1 MSAIQ
6 KRLYYSQR
14 KEFKLLATCLQMY
27 TPPEYPYHVVGGNR
41 TIKQADF
48 DERVDII
55 PVSDPNIFSMSQ
67 RVMLAQQQLQLA
79 QSNPQ
84 MHNIREAYR
93 RMYSAMGVD
102 SIDAILK
109 PDKEQPA
116 PQSPAVENAGAMK
129 SMPLKAFIQQDH
141 PSHMKAHAEF
151 MFTRMVQINP
161 PLYSMLQ
168 AHMSEHVAL
177 MATKQV
183 QQQFAEQEQK
193 LQMEMQQAQMN
204 PQAMQEMQKAAQ
216 ALQEEKT
223 NAIAKLEAEMTTQL
237 AQDEEARTKREAQD
251 PLVKLKQQEID
262 LRAAEAMMRQQEM
275 QTKGTMEA
283 SKLDMERDKIEADT
297 TIKLMQVAGT
307 IDQDAAKDAL
317 GELKENV
324 SLTKEAMKNEK
335 DITTAGINARSQ
347 INKKDQ

>member
-1 MSAIQ
+1 
-6 KRLYYSQR
+6 
-14 KEFKLLATCLQMY
+14 
-27 TPPEYPYHVVGGNR
+27 
-41 TIKQADF
+41 
-48 DERVDII
+48 
-55 PVSDPNIFSMSQ
+55 
-67 RVMLAQQQLQLA
+67 
-79 QSNPQ
+79 
-84 MHNIREAYR
+84 
-93 RMYSAMGVD
+93 
-102 SIDAILK
+102 
-109 PDKEQPA
+109 
-116 PQSPAVENAGAMK
+116 
-129 SMPLKAFIQQDH
+129 
-141 PSHMKAHAEF
+141 MKAHAEF

-183 QQQFAEQEQK
+183 QEKFAEEEQK
-193 LQMEMQQAQMN
+193 LQMEMQEAQMN
-204 PQAMQEMQKAAQ
+204 PQAMQELQKVAQQMQV
-216 ALQEEKT
+216 EKT
-223 NAIAKLEAEMTTQL
+223 NAIAQLEAEMTTQL

-275 QTKGTMEA
+275 QTKGTMDA

-307 IDQDAAKDAL
+307 IDQDAARDAL

-335 DITTAGINARSQ
+335 DITTAGINARNQ
-347 INKKDQ
+347 INKEDK

>member
-1 MSAIQ
+1 
-6 KRLYYSQR
+6 
-14 KEFKLLATCLQMY
+14 
-27 TPPEYPYHVVGGNR
+27 
-41 TIKQADF
+41 
-48 DERVDII
+48 
-55 PVSDPNIFSMSQ
+55 
-67 RVMLAQQQLQLA
+67 
-79 QSNPQ
+79 
-84 MHNIREAYR
+84 
-93 RMYSAMGVD
+93 
-102 SIDAILK
+102 
-109 PDKEQPA
+109 
-116 PQSPAVENAGAMK
+116 MK
-129 SMPLKAFIQQDH
+129 GTPLKAFIQQDH
-141 PSHMKAHAEF
+141 PAHMKAHAEF

-283 SKLDMERDKIEADT
+283 SKLDMERAKIEADT
-297 TIKLMQVAGT
+297 TIKLMEVAST